1 MVVVVAVTAVTA
13 VAAVKKGLDQEQ
25 GEAWLNIWT
34 EGPRSCGI
42 GSRKSGVWSV
52 QCNYS
57 VQCAVCSAVHTLAA
71 CSQAMYRLQTS
82 VYVNSLHSIVISN

>member
-57 VQCAVCSAVHTLAA
+57 VQCAVCRVQFTHFQHAVKLCTAF
-71 CSQAMYRLQTS
+71 RLQSTS
-82 VYVNSLHSIVISN
+82 TVYIL